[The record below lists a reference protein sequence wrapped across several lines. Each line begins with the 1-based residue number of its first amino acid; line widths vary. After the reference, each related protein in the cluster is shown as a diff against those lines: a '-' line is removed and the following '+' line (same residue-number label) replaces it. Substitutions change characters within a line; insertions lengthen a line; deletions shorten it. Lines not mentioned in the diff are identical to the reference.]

1 MPERDSDTLAIIAA
15 ALAGAVIGAAL
26 AVLLTPKA
34 GEEIR
39 GTLKKG
45 IEDLVGKIKEVGA
58 TLKKK
63 VEEVAEK
70 EGQKQEETGISP
82 EEAQG

>member
-1 MPERDSDTLAIIAA
+1 MPERDSDTLAIITA

-26 AVLLTPKA
+26 AILLAPKA
-34 GEEIR
+34 GEEVR

-45 IEDLVGKIKEVGA
+45 IEDLVGKMKEVGA

-63 VEEVAEK
+63 IEEIAEK
-70 EGQKQEETGISP
+70 ERQKEEEAGISP